1 MDTLRL
7 FIAVNIDSPEL
18 LASITNFQKG
28 LSVKGV
34 RLVDPQLF
42 HFSLHFLGDTASD
55 LIPSLQQALDTVEQA
70 PFSVTMDHA
79 GVFSSLRDIRVIW
92 VGVAQGAKELSSLQK
107 QLIQP
112 LQELG
117 FKIDTRA
124 YTPHLTVGRVKFLDP
139 ENKRKVQQTVREYQT
154 ADFGRQEVTSIHLMQ
169 STLTP
174 QGPIYQSVYSKE
186 LIH

>member
-7 FIAVNIDSPEL
+7 FISVNIDSPEL
-18 LASITNFQKG
+18 LEFIAKFQEG
-28 LSVKGV
+28 LAVRGV
-34 RLVDPQLF
+34 RLVEPQLF

-55 LIPSLQQALDTVEQA
+55 LIPSLQQALEGIEQV

-92 VGVAQGAKELSSLQK
+92 VGVSQGADELASLQK
-107 QLIQP
+107 QLIAP
-112 LQELG
+112 LKELG

-139 ENKRKVQQTVREYQT
+139 ENKRKVQQAVREYQT
-154 ADFGRQEVTSIHLMQ
+154 ASFGTQEVSHIHLMQ

-174 QGPIYQSVYSKE
+174 QGPIYQSIYSKD